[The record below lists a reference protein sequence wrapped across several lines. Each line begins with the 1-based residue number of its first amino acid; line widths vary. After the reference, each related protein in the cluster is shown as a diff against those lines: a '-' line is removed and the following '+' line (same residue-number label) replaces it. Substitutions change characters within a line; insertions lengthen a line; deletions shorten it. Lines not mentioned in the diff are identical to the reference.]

1 MSANWRQITYDINKR
16 MPTGHRIA
24 RRTPGTQWAGSFYE
38 LVEAED
44 DNKAVLRVLF
54 PTVKRWSQ
62 VITFDLLWR
71 ERVDDRDDYGILTWE
86 DRDSSLSGSANTAD
100 WSTGLNQLADDVV
113 KLVLY
118 HVAGITNGQLDYKS
132 IDYGTDGG
140 RLTLEHGDG
149 DLLDVMADG
158 FKRAADDVEH
168 RVRASLDEEVRAT
181 WGAPYD
187 DTLCWAGDGAVV
199 RCSTNEAIHVDRIER
214 PVQAGGTTVRI
225 TYTNAHDAVISCRL
239 LHRDISRAGWPLG
252 PGDVA
257 YLSDIIRQLRAGN
270 ES

>member
-1 MSANWRQITYDINKR
+1 MSANWQQITYDINKR

-24 RRTPGTQWAGSFYE
+24 RRTPGMQEWTGSFYE
-38 LVEAED
+38 LVETED
-44 DNKAVLRVLF
+44 VNKAILRVLI
-54 PTVKRWSQ
+54 PVVKKWDKT
-62 VITFDLLWR
+62 ITFDLLWR
-71 ERVDDRDDYGILTWE
+71 ERDDDGLLTWQ
-86 DRDSSLSGSANTAD
+86 DRDSHLSGSAGTAN
-100 WSTGLNQLADDVV
+100 WGIGLNRLANDV
-113 KLVLY
+113 
-118 HVAGITNGQLDYKS
+118 ITIALHHIAHITGGQLNYKS

-149 DLLDVMADG
+149 DLYDVMADG
-158 FKRAADDVEH
+158 FKRAADDVGH
-168 RVRASLDEEVRAT
+168 RVRAYLDEEVRDT
-181 WGAPYD
+181 WDAPYD

-214 PVQAGGTTVRI
+214 PVQAGGTMIRI